1 MRVSVEL
8 LPDASADEVLAAIRI
23 ADASAIDTVFCVDE
37 VYHRDAWL
45 LLAAAARETHRVR
58 LAPGVA
64 HVTLRDPLLVAQQLA
79 TLDELSDGRATA
91 AFSVG
96 NLAMIAQFGR
106 DPSALRPAPRLREAH
121 RAMRS
126 LLDTGAVDQDGEF
139 FRYCGVFT
147 TARATAPRVPLL
159 VGAMGGPLTFRLAG
173 EVADGVYCAC
183 SFSREALAYVVDNVR
198 IGAERAG
205 RDVAQ
210 LDLCASLTAAVS
222 DDGDAARHAAR
233 LKAAFYLPSMPPA
246 LLERHGVPSRM
257 VEPISAA
264 FARGDVAAALRLTP
278 DDLVDRLCIAGTP
291 EEVAERIRTEIVPAG
306 FNHVALALADAEIP
320 RAWAGVE
327 IPGLPTLAEQVRLIA
342 DRVLPRLVDA

>member
-1 MRVSVEL
+1 MLE
-8 LPDASADEVLAAIRI
+8 
-23 ADASAIDTVFCVDE
+23 
-37 VYHRDAWL
+37 
-45 LLAAAARETHRVR
+45 
-58 LAPGVA
+58 
-64 HVTLRDPLLVAQQLA
+64 
-79 TLDELSDGRATA
+79 
-91 AFSVG
+91 
-96 NLAMIAQFGR
+96 QFGR

-139 FRYCGVFT
+139 FRYSGVFT

-159 VGAMGGPLTFRLAG
+159 IGAMGGPLTFRLAG

-205 RDVAQ
+205 RDIAQ

-246 LLERHGVPSRM
+246 LLERHGVPFRT

-264 FARGDVAAALRLTP
+264 FARGDVAAALRLNTGRPRRPALRRRHARRGRRANP
-278 DDLVDRLCIAGTP
+278 DRDRPGRVQPRRARARRRGDPPRLGRSRDP
-291 EEVAERIRTEIVPAG
+291 RV
-306 FNHVALALADAEIP
+306 ADAGRAGPPHRGP
-320 RAWAGVE
+320 RAARARSGSWVVIAPPAAPARSRCAGS
-327 IPGLPTLAEQVRLIA
+327 GSC
-342 DRVLPRLVDA
+342 PRRSG